1 MGKLLALIG
10 ATLIIIFVNSWH
22 MISTY
27 IILEGDNQKTPT
39 MIMFIFLHILSM
51 VFTHRILTIWGR
63 IVPEIDTLML
73 NLFS

>member
-10 ATLIIIFVNSWH
+10 ATLIIIIVNSWH

-27 IILEGDNQKTPT
+27 IIFEGDNQKIPT
-39 MIMFIFLHILSM
+39 MIMFIFLHILSI
-51 VFTHRILTIWGR
+51 VFTHRILIIWDR
-63 IVPEIDTLML
+63 IIPEINTLML